1 MKVMKV
7 RLLCVAALAPLVAGC
22 ATFNNTEMVMPEL
35 DMPAAYEFLQA
46 EAGNAPDPAWWS
58 AFNDQSLNA
67 LETRAMAA
75 NNDLLAGVE
84 RVAQARASLRQ
95 AGAVYLP
102 QVSGSQSTTFSETGG
117 GGGGGGGLIDT
128 NGDGIPDTFVPGGS
142 GGGGGGLSYT
152 ENSSARVGASYELD
166 LFGGNAASLRSSRAS
181 LASQIYNQRNLELQV
196 QSNVATAYF
205 NILSLQQRL
214 ESARQNLEY
223 AERIMDLVERQY
235 EEGAVSGFD
244 VSRQRQQL
252 ASTQATVPQLEQ
264 QLAAAESA
272 LAILLGE
279 YPERFDPP
287 AGQLR
292 TILPPP
298 VEVGLPSDLLLRRPD
313 LMAAEATLVGA
324 NADID
329 AARAAFFPT
338 ISLSANANVSDLFGA
353 FDIATSFGESLSAT
367 IFSGG
372 RLEGGLQ
379 RSEARYRELIINYRQ
394 AVLNAMK
401 EVEDALV
408 TLRTAEEREA
418 LQQIATDEAQRSFE
432 LSEARY
438 QAGADD
444 LQAVLDA
451 QRQLLSAADQ
461 LVQARQQ
468 RLTAAV
474 DLFSALGGGWQ
485 GDPEAARLAER

>member
-1 MKVMKV
+1 MKL
-7 RLLCVAALAPLVAGC
+7 RLLCIAAIAPLAAGC

-46 EAGNAPDPAWWS
+46 EAGDPVDPAWWG
-58 AFNDQSLNA
+58 AFNDPSLNT
-67 LETRAMAA
+67 LEAQAMAA
-75 NNDLLAGVE
+75 NNQLLAGIE
-84 RVAQARASLRQ
+84 RVTQARASLRQ
-95 AGAVYLP
+95 AGAVFLP
-102 QVSGSQSTTFSETGG
+102 QVSASQSTNFNE
-117 GGGGGGGLIDT
+117 
-128 NGDGIPDTFVPGGS
+128 S
-142 GGGGGGLSYT
+142 GGGGQFVDPNTGELIGGGGSDFLGYS
-152 ENSSARVGASYELD
+152 ESSSGSLRASYELD
-166 LFGGNAASLRSSRAS
+166 LFGGNAASLRTSRAS
-181 LASQIYNQRNLELQV
+181 LASQIYNQRNLELQI
-196 QSNVATAYF
+196 QTNVASAYF

-214 ESARQNLEY
+214 ESARTNLEY
-223 AERIMDLVERQY
+223 AERIMGLVDRQY

-272 LAILLGE
+272 LAVLLGQ
-279 YPERFDPP
+279 YPQGFDAP
-287 AGQLR
+287 AGELGA
-292 TILPPP
+292 ILPPP
-298 VEVGLPSDLLLRRPD
+298 VAVGLPSDLLRRRPD
-313 LMAAEATLVGA
+313 LMQQEATLVGA

-338 ISLSANANVSDLFGA
+338 INLSAGANISDLFGA
-353 FDIATSFGESLSAT
+353 FNIATSFGESLSAT

-372 RLEGGLQ
+372 RLEAGVD
-379 RSEARYRELIINYRQ
+379 RSEARYRELIINYRE

-408 TLRTAEEREA
+408 TLRTAEERET

-451 QRQLLSAADQ
+451 QRQLLSASDQ
-461 LVQARQQ
+461 LVQSRQQ
-468 RLTAAV
+468 RLTAAI
-474 DLFSALGGGWQ
+474 DLFSALGGGWT
-485 GDPEAARLAER
+485 GDAEAARLAGR